1 MRKRK
6 QAPKPPNAKTCHELT
21 ELISDYVTGQLK
33 PSLKREFEQ
42 HLSICP
48 DCVNFLN
55 SYKKTIAVT
64 GALEPTALPVKVR
77 NNVLEFL
84 RKKMRRI
91 ATFLFCLA
99 SQFSG

>member
-1 MRKRK
+1 MRFI
-6 QAPKPPNAKTCHELT
+6 P
-21 ELISDYVTGQLK
+21 LIAASCPQRGKFSPADTGQLE
-33 PSLKREFEQ
+33 PRLKREFEQ

-55 SYKKTIAVT
+55 SYKKTVALT
-64 GALEPTALPVKVR
+64 GALEPTTLPAKVR
-77 NNVLEFL
+77 NNVLDFL

>member
-6 QAPKPPNAKTCHELT
+6 QAPLLLSAETCKELT
-21 ELISDYVTGQLK
+21 ELISDYVTDQLE

-55 SYKKTIAVT
+55 SYKKTVALTV
-64 GALEPTALPVKVR
+64 ALEPTTLPAKVR
-77 NNVLEFL
+77 NNVLDFL

>member
-1 MRKRK
+1 MRKPK
-6 QAPKPPNAKTCHELT
+6 QAPKSPSAKTCKELT

-55 SYKKTIAVT
+55 SYKKTVAVT
-64 GALEPTALPVKVR
+64 GDIEPTTLPAKVR
-77 NNVLEFL
+77 NNVLDFL

-91 ATFLFCLA
+91 AAFLFCLA
-99 SQFSG
+99 SQFFG

>member
-6 QAPKPPNAKTCHELT
+6 QAPKSPSAKTCKELT
-21 ELISDYVTGQLK
+21 ELISDYVTDQLE

-55 SYKKTIAVT
+55 SYKKTVALT
-64 GALEPTALPVKVR
+64 GALEPTTLPAKLR
-77 NNVLEFL
+77 NNVMEFL

-99 SQFSG
+99 SQFFV

>member
-6 QAPKPPNAKTCHELT
+6 HARKSLSAKTCKELT
-21 ELISDYVTGQLK
+21 ELISDYVTDQLE

-55 SYKKTIAVT
+55 SYKKTASLT
-64 GALEPTALPVKVR
+64 RALDPNALPANVR
-77 NNVLEFL
+77 NNILDFL
-84 RKKMRRI
+84 RKKMRRT
-91 ATFLFCLA
+91 ATFLIYLA
-99 SQFSG
+99 SQFFG

>member
-6 QAPKPPNAKTCHELT
+6 QSPKSLSAKTCKELT
-21 ELISDYVTGQLK
+21 KLISDYVTDQLE

-42 HLSICP
+42 HLSTCP

-55 SYKKTIAVT
+55 SYKKTAALT
-64 GALEPTALPVKVR
+64 GALEPTTLPAKLR
-77 NNVLEFL
+77 NNVMEFL

-99 SQFSG
+99 SQFFG